1 MNDANPYAPPD
12 ARVADPGPQGEA
24 APALWNPGP
33 ATAWSLLFTP
43 VFGAV
48 LQMKNWQALGEPA
61 KAARSRA
68 WAIGSVV
75 YTVAVGVGAAVLPVS
90 PAIDRVL
97 NLSGFVLLLV
107 WYFADGREQIG
118 HVSRRFGKS
127 YPRRGWALP
136 LLIALGI
143 FVAFL
148 LSVTAVTIAVLAA
161 RGEL

>member
-1 MNDANPYAPPD
+1 MSDANPYAPPE
-12 ARVADPGPQGEA
+12 AKVADPGLQGEA
-24 APALWNPGP
+24 APPLWNPGP

-43 VFGAV
+43 VFGAI

-75 YTVAVGVGAAVLPVS
+75 FTLAVGVGAAVLPVT
-90 PAIDRVL
+90 PAIDRTL
-97 NLSGFVLLLV
+97 NFSGLVLLLV

-127 YPRRGWALP
+127 YPRRGWAIP

-143 FVAFL
+143 FAAYLVA
-148 LSVTAVTIAVLAA
+148 VTAVSVAMLAA
-161 RGEL
+161 QGEL